1 MMSAYRLMTSHSGTR
16 HGDGDDEGHD
26 EGNLYTRTMN
36 MMHVYHITI
45 EHASQMHLTA
55 LTDDR
60 G

>member
-1 MMSAYRLMTSHSGTR
+1 MTSHSGTR